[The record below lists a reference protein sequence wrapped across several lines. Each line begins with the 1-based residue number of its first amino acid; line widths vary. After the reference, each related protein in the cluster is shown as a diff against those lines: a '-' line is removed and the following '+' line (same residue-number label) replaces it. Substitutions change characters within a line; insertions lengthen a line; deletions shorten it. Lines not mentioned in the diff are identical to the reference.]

1 MSAAPSPY
9 KKTVGE
15 GEICSQSVTLRK
27 RHCLFFF
34 FFNSFSDF
42 AVVVVV
48 VFLLSAGRGKGWLR
62 QEDFE
67 RNEKQGSKT

>member
-1 MSAAPSPY
+1 MSAAPPPY
-9 KKTVGE
+9 KKAVGE

-34 FFNSFSDF
+34 NSFSDF
-42 AVVVVV
+42 AASVVVVV
-48 VFLLSAGRGKGWLR
+48 FFLLSAGRGKGWLR

>member
-48 VFLLSAGRGKGWLR
+48 VVFAFGRAGEGLAETRGL
-62 QEDFE
+62 
-67 RNEKQGSKT
+67 